1 LVKHSIEEK
10 LSDYIDALNNEQES
24 EVLQTNNDREL
35 AKLMATA
42 RLVRTLREPAMPE
55 EGYPRRLAQAVA
67 GKIQKEKQD
76 SPRQP
81 VKSPPKSI
89 KRILTPVIRNWKNG

>member
-1 LVKHSIEEK
+1 MLLKGGKMLVKHSIEEK

-55 EGYPRRLAQAVA
+55 EG
-67 GKIQKEKQD
+67 
-76 SPRQP
+76 
-81 VKSPPKSI
+81 
-89 KRILTPVIRNWKNG
+89 TPGD